1 MACFKNQLSIIS
13 DFEAENAVVPKSYT
27 RKDVREK
34 EKKMTLERRLI
45 RAFSNLKEL
54 QK

>member
-1 MACFKNQLSIIS
+1 MS
-13 DFEAENAVVPKSYT
+13 DFEAENAVVPHRYT

-34 EKKMTLERRLI
+34 EKMILDRHLT